1 MFKHFILLLP
11 RLIIEWWKDIQLF
24 ENRIKKYAGLNR
36 SADGTDR
43 AYVTRYGVSTL
54 PLQAIEM
61 VNNHKYPNPMYYNGA
76 SVLLNR
82 GNPVKLL
89 HDSVDDSFHRLG
101 ANDFLDIAACSY
113 ISLKPIKSVEL
124 MYPEEV
130 DITMEKLDIHFYNL
144 TTQQA
149 IVLMSLYG
157 CCGKGLVW
165 PRKHYTKL
173 FRLYKINLLLKPI
186 QTDYRV
192 VMAIYSLAKT
202 TQNPIWKFL
211 YKINSRHTKIEDMEK
226 YA

>member
-1 MFKHFILLLP
+1 MLKHFILLLP
-11 RLIIEWWKDIQLF
+11 RLMFEWFRDLQLLRSRIQ
-24 ENRIKKYAGLNR
+24 KTAGVNR
-36 SADGTDR
+36 SNDGTDR
-43 AYVTRYGVSTL
+43 AYVTRHGIGTL

-61 VNNHKYPNPMYYNGA
+61 VNVHTQPNPMYYNGA
-76 SVLLNR
+76 SILLNR

-89 HDSVDDSFHRLG
+89 HNHVEDTYYKLG

-113 ISLKPIKSVEL
+113 ISLKPIKSIEL

-130 DITMEKLDIHFYNL
+130 DITMEKLDQHFYNL

-165 PRKHYTKL
+165 PRKHYAKL

-186 QTDYRV
+186 QTDYRI

-202 TQNPIWKFL
+202 TQDPIWKFL
-211 YKINSRHTKIEDMEK
+211 YKINAYHTKIEDMEK